1 MNNIEL
7 LDSFSEFKQ
16 IRNIDRTTMQVVL
29 EDTFRSMLKK
39 KFNTDENISIIVN
52 ADKGDLQIFINKE
65 IVDDGE
71 VEDPN
76 LEISIS
82 EARKIDEDFQIGEE
96 VSEEFKFEDFG
107 RRGILTLKQRLAT
120 KITELERDNLYK
132 LYKDRVGDIITAE
145 VYQWR
150 KREIIA
156 LDEEGNELIL
166 PKSEQIPGDYFKRGD
181 SVRAIISRVETNNG
195 NPIVILSRTD
205 DEFIEKLFELEIP
218 DVFDGL
224 ITVKKVVRIPG
235 DKAKVAVE
243 TYDDRI
249 DPVGACIGSRGSR
262 INSIVKELRNEN
274 IDVIG
279 FTNNQQL
286 FIQRALSP
294 AKITQIEID
303 GNKAK
308 VYLKPEQVSLAIGRS
323 GTNIKLASKL
333 TGYEIEVYREGEVD
347 IDDVNLD
354 DFTDEIDTWIIDEL
368 KLIGCDTAKSVLE
381 LSVEELVSRTEL
393 EEETVNEILKI
404 FSSEFE

>member
-150 KREIIA
+150 KKEIIA

-368 KLIGCDTAKSVLE
+368 KSIGCDTAKSVLE

>member
-76 LEISIS
+76 MEISIS

-107 RRGILTLKQRLAT
+107 RRGILTLKQRLST

-156 LDEEGNELIL
+156 LDDEGNELIL

-195 NPIVILSRTD
+195 NPIVILSRSD
-205 DEFIEKLFELEIP
+205 DEFIAKLFELEIP

-381 LSVEELVSRTEL
+381 IGAEDLLKRTDL
-393 EEETVNEILKI
+393 EKETIDEVFRILKA
-404 FSSEFE
+404 EFE